1 MNKLEA
7 NISLLII
14 TFFAAVQYVF
24 LAWVPES
31 VSRFAFLCVTNLA
44 GFLVENLPTLAD
56 AALQLVSGLVDGLI
70 EALPELIPAGVTAI
84 AELAIGLIEGI
95 PQLIAQIP
103 AIIAAIWD
111 GLTAVD
117 WPALGGELLS
127 AIVSGLSSIGDTLSA
142 LFGLAIPAIQGLSWT
157 DISGTIEGA
166 VGGVGAFLQNVF
178 GAVIP
183 GISGL
188 SWGGISEAITGAIGG
203 VGSFVALL
211 APYSSYGRIA
221 SNLLQPLY
229 RWGNNLL
236 ASIAEHYESYAF
248 YDTDVWMKS
257 LPTFVIAVLTLVI
270 VGYLAYRNG
279 RTYCNTI
286 CPVGTVLG
294 FVSRFS
300 FFHITFDTDKCKNC
314 SMCSRNCKASA
325 IDFKNHTV
333 DYSRCV
339 ACGNCLEKCKFDA
352 LHYKFATPSLKTA
365 FAETRCKDAKMQEC
379 KEAVKSAG
387 TPKAGQPAD
396 PTLRAIFGA
405 LTLGAAAAAKAQIIP
420 PATDVKVDGGL
431 ADIVDKAA
439 PKRMTKLTPPGS
451 ISHRNMKNHCTAC
464 QLCVSAC
471 PNGVLRPSTDL
482 MTLMQ
487 PEMSFERG
495 YCRPE
500 CIECSS
506 VCPAG
511 AIKPIT
517 LEEKSSIQIGHA
529 VLLHGFPAGQAVGQ
543 EQDIVLR
550 PKARQQCHTK
560 ADLLPDLAQRGL
572 LRRLTGLAVALG
584 KAVNALQGAHQYIA
598 QFASYAGKHHRAAGS
613 FNVHPFS
620 PPSGAA
626 AKTGRSAGWPPCF
639 PQSRMP
645 GKRGTCPPSGTN
657 GRPPRCAAWPA
668 PAFRNR

>member
-1 MNKLEA
+1 MLRKIRL
-7 NISLLII
+7 
-14 TFFAAVQYVF
+14 
-24 LAWVPES
+24 
-31 VSRFAFLCVTNLA
+31 
-44 GFLVENLPTLAD
+44 TLAVIFFVLITLLFMD
-56 AALQLVSGLVDGLI
+56 FTGTLHLYFGWMAKIQFLPALLALNVGVILFLI
-70 EALPELIPAGVTAI
+70 VLTLLFGRIYCSVVCPMGVMQDVFAWIGKKARPKKERKIPYAYSPAKSVLRYSVLGVFV
-84 AELAIGLIEGI
+84 LAI
-95 PQLIAQIP
+95 
-103 AIIAAIWD
+103 
-111 GLTAVD
+111 
-117 WPALGGELLS
+117 
-127 AIVSGLSSIGDTLSA
+127 
-142 LFGLAIPAIQGLSWT
+142 
-157 DISGTIEGA
+157 
-166 VGGVGAFLQNVF
+166 
-178 GAVIP
+178 
-183 GISGL
+183 
-188 SWGGISEAITGAIGG
+188 IGG

-270 VGYLAYRNG
+270 VGYLAYKNG

-294 FVSRFS
+294 FISRFS

-529 VLLHGFPAGQAVGQ
+529 VWNQALCVTTTDG
-543 EQDIVLR
+543 
-550 PKARQQCHTK
+550 QQCDNCSRHC
-560 ADLLPDLAQRGL
+560 P
-572 LRRLTGLAVALG
+572 TGAIIMVLSDPEDEDSL
-584 KAVNALQGAHQYIA
+584 KIPAVNTELCIG
-598 QFASYAGKHHRAAGS
+598 
-613 FNVHPFS
+613 
-620 PPSGAA
+620 
-626 AKTGRSAGWPPCF
+626 C
-639 PQSRMP
+639 
-645 GKRGTCPPSGTN
+645 GTCEALCPA
-657 GRPPRCAAWPA
+657 RPLSAIYVEGHEVHRMI
-668 PAFRNR
+668 